1 MRGAESP
8 ISIIGFSQDLRCGT
22 GKNSLT
28 LLLWYELKTKTM
40 EREIFY
46 SEHKDKVIIIS
57 PIGEMNGVLDHLDRQ
72 EFKYKNLLI
81 IGNGFDLNLGLKSTY
96 RDFAESCLFKRMYVK
111 RQKEKRSKNNPTP
124 SLIDYLYGK
133 KFFERWYDIEAAL
146 LEYVSRKPDRSFVNN
161 VNEDK
166 EDYRL
171 VCTTLVEYLAS
182 LLNPHNHAKLSQI
195 MDSSAAA
202 KVLLKFRGKQNI
214 VYSFNYTPIT
224 MIADLVF
231 ANLKSEVVKV
241 HGEIEEDSIFK
252 DRLKDN
258 SIILGIETNNLNDI
272 APGYSFL
279 LKSNNPSYK
288 STNMAY
294 DLLCTKNVIFF
305 GHSLNQMDFGYFES
319 YFKLLSTNADTRRKL
334 TLITKDENSR
344 VTILDNLRKSGISVR
359 DLFAHTQVD
368 IILTDDIDKEESE
381 SNSNFNDLL
390 EKLQDF

>member
-1 MRGAESP
+1 
-8 ISIIGFSQDLRCGT
+8 
-22 GKNSLT
+22 
-28 LLLWYELKTKTM
+28 
-40 EREIFY
+40 
-46 SEHKDKVIIIS
+46 
-57 PIGEMNGVLDHLDRQ
+57 
-72 EFKYKNLLI
+72 
-81 IGNGFDLNLGLKSTY
+81 
-96 RDFAESCLFKRMYVK
+96 
-111 RQKEKRSKNNPTP
+111 
-124 SLIDYLYGK
+124 
-133 KFFERWYDIEAAL
+133 
-146 LEYVSRKPDRSFVNN
+146 
-161 VNEDK
+161 
-166 EDYRL
+166 
-171 VCTTLVEYLAS
+171 
-182 LLNPHNHAKLSQI
+182 
-195 MDSSAAA
+195 
-202 KVLLKFRGKQNI
+202 
-214 VYSFNYTPIT
+214 